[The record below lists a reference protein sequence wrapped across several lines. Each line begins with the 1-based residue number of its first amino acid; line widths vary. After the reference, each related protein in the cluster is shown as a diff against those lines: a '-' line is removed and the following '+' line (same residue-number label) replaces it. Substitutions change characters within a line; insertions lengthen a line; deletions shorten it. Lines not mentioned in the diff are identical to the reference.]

1 MVDDEYESLGTLQP
15 AGFARGL
22 LIGIDAGMGVRATER
37 PQTIAAWRSIL
48 TQTLVGDGVTVV
60 SRRTSYPEA
69 APTVAPA
76 APATAEPPPKV
87 HTTGAAPRTKT
98 AIWIGALAGAL
109 LATGGGAYLAL
120 GPWRTGSAPV
130 VVDAATERARIEQ
143 DVQRARGA
151 LATAEQA
158 AKRET
163 EEDARRAAEA
173 EAKRKTD
180 QAAVDKAR
188 TQEEARLKAAAVT
201 DQQRL
206 EAEAAGKKMDADAQS
221 RRQAEEAETKRT
233 ADADAAETARRQ
245 AEEENVRLK
254 AEAETRQK
262 ADGEAAAR
270 RKAEDEPQQEAAT
283 AAKANAD
290 TKRKADDQDRKGAE
304 AAEAALRL
312 APADR
317 QHVQVALTALGF
329 NTNGTDGVLG
339 PHSREMIVA
348 WQKARNQPATGF
360 LTGAQN
366 QALLKETAPAI
377 SKYDADQKKVE
388 EDKKTADEARR
399 KADEDAK
406 AKAAITP
413 PATIAAPSSASRAS
427 DGTASGGVATG
438 QTPSPF
444 IGEWLFIDAQK
455 RPVTIIIDRVDAQFA
470 YGQMKNPSPYKNQTL
485 GSKMYNTSSEASITG
500 DTLHIR
506 GSGFTT
512 DLTLQ
517 GGALVGPLLLGGT
530 QMGQWTFK
538 KVR

>member
-1 MVDDEYESLGTLQP
+1 
-15 AGFARGL
+15 
-22 LIGIDAGMGVRATER
+22 
-37 PQTIAAWRSIL
+37 
-48 TQTLVGDGVTVV
+48 
-60 SRRTSYPEA
+60 
-69 APTVAPA
+69 
-76 APATAEPPPKV
+76 
-87 HTTGAAPRTKT
+87 
-98 AIWIGALAGAL
+98 
-109 LATGGGAYLAL
+109 
-120 GPWRTGSAPV
+120 
-130 VVDAATERARIEQ
+130 
-143 DVQRARGA
+143 
-151 LATAEQA
+151 
-158 AKRET
+158 
-163 EEDARRAAEA
+163 
-173 EAKRKTD
+173 
-180 QAAVDKAR
+180 
-188 TQEEARLKAAAVT
+188 
-201 DQQRL
+201 
-206 EAEAAGKKMDADAQS
+206 MDADAQS

-233 ADADAAETARRQ
+233 ADAAAAERARGQLEVQKGRDALAAAETARRQ

-254 AEAETRQK
+254 AEAETRQT

-270 RKAEDEPQQEAAT
+270 RKAEDEPQQEAAA

-455 RPVTIIIDRVDAQFA
+455 RPVIIIIDRVDAQFA

-517 GGALVGPLLLGGT
+517 GGALVRPLLLGGT